1 MLDISSVQCVLPSFV
16 MPLLIGLNTINEEI
30 ELVCSQE
37 LKDILFPCGLVAQEL
52 RPVQLKAVLNDYSN
66 RGRFPIFDF
75 PASSS
80 SEDETSSIIGCLESA
95 IYANLKTPNNIINGL
110 RYVIGEIIDNV
121 TQHSKSNKGYI
132 YPYINHDEGFIEVSI
147 ADCGIGLLGSYNA
160 NNDKDICSD
169 IEAIQAANRGIST
182 KNLPNAEN
190 RGFGIVTSKRM
201 IIEGLKGAYIMMS
214 GNALSLKG
222 SSVTQF
228 LQLAPKMRFDG
239 TIVIFR
245 MPLMAN
251 GFNYIN
257 YIE

>member
-1 MLDISSVQCVLPSFV
+1 MI
-16 MPLLIGLNTINEEI
+16 
-30 ELVCSQE
+30 CSQR
-37 LKDILFPCGLVAQEL
+37 LKDILFPCGLAAKDM
-52 RPVQLKAVLNDYSN
+52 RPVQLKAVLNGYSN
-66 RGRFPIFDF
+66 NSSFPIIEF
-75 PASSS
+75 PAAYS
-80 SEDETSSIIGCLESA
+80 SEDETSSIISCLEST
-95 IYANLKTPNNIINGL
+95 IYANLNTTPINIINGL

-121 TQHSKSNKGYI
+121 TQHSKSNNGYI
-132 YPYINHDEGFIEVSI
+132 YPYINHEEGYIEVAI

-160 NNDKDICSD
+160 NNDYDICSD

-201 IIEGLKGAYIMMS
+201 IIEGLKGAYVMIS

-222 SSVTQF
+222 SSLTQF
-228 LQLAPKMRFDG
+228 LQLAPEIRFDG

-245 MPLMAN
+245 MPLKAN
-251 GFNYIN
+251 DFNYIN